1 MAKSNP
7 FRKTLKQIKEM
18 SDKIR
23 NHPLYDH
30 TYDYQ
35 SPNSLPNI
43 FTELEYEE
51 VARNVPCPMDDIEPG
66 SIVVTEYNGLP
77 AKWFNGNIYV
87 RRIHLGKKE

>member
-18 SDKIR
+18 SDEVR

-35 SPNSLPNI
+35 SPNSLPA
-43 FTELEYEE
+43 TLAGLDYVE
-51 VARNVPCPMDDIEPG
+51 VAQNVPCPMDDIPEG

-77 AKWFNGNIYV
+77 AKWINGYVYV
-87 RRIHLGKKE
+87 RRIHLDKEE